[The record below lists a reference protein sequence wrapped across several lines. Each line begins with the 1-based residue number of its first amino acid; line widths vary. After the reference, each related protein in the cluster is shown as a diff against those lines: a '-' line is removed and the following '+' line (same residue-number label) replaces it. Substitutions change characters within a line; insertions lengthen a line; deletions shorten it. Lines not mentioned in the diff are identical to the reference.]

1 MLGDGELQFYLLA
14 KNNRIEEKI
23 FNLIKK
29 QPHYSFTILDENT
42 TEYRV
47 DIKTEYGSLFEDVED
62 VVVIKN

>member
-47 DIKTEYGSLFEDVED
+47 DIKTEYGSLFEDV
-62 VVVIKN
+62 VVIKN